1 MTQKLRDL
9 IRAIRESKTAAEE
22 RGIIATECAEI
33 SASFNTADSSTRH
46 RNISKLM
53 VCVHLFPFFM
63 VCS

>member
-22 RGIIATECAEI
+22 RGIVAKECAAI
-33 SASFNTADSSTRH
+33 RASFNTAHSATRH

-53 VCVHLFPFFM
+53 VCIPPCPPH
-63 VCS
+63 